1 MLRIKQIHIRNF
13 RSIVNVTL
21 NVEKM
26 NIFVGLN
33 DVGKSNVLKALNLF
47 FNNETEPGKQF
58 NFEND
63 YSKFAVSG
71 QKQAKEIIITVT
83 FSIPE
88 HYKYHEDVE

>member
-21 NVEKM
+21 NIEKM

-33 DVGKSNVLKALNLF
+33 DAGKSNVLKALNLF
-47 FNNETEPGKQF
+47 FNNETEPGKRF

-63 YSKFAVSG
+63 YSKFAISG
-71 QKQAKEIIITVT
+71 QK
-83 FSIPE
+83 
-88 HYKYHEDVE
+88 